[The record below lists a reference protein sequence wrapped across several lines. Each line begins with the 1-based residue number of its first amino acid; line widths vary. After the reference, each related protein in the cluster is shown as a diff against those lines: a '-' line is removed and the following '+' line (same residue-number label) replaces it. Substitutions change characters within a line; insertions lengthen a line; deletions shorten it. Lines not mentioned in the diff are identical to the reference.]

1 MAFIQFSQVSL
12 AFGDRDI
19 LKNVSVN
26 LQTGTK
32 AALTGANGAG
42 KSTLIKI
49 MAGLVEPDSG
59 SRVMEKGARLAY
71 LPQSGLTHA
80 GSTLIEEADKAFD
93 YGYKMQEEIDA
104 LGEKLSK
111 GEGNTDVLLEK
122 QAALIS
128 ALEESGWHRRRALA
142 ESVLLGLGFSRD
154 DFNRDTKEFSGGWQ
168 MRIALAKALMQNP
181 DILLLDEPTNYLD
194 IEARS
199 WLEEFLGNFKGAF
212 LLVSHDR
219 YFLDVT
225 INEVYELFGGDLKR
239 YKGNFT
245 HYEQVRQVELKTL
258 IAEYEKQQEEIAKL
272 EDFIRRF
279 GVQATKAAQAQE
291 RQKQLDKILEKKIEI
306 PESLKKIHFIF
317 PPAPHSGKLVLRLNG
332 ITKSY
337 DGKRNVLDNLDLTVE
352 NGERLVVAGRNGAGK
367 STLLRILS
375 GEDSSFS
382 GEIIPGAGVKIGY
395 FSQDNAETIKGSE
408 SILDYVEAR
417 APFDLIPK
425 LRDMLGAFLFRGD
438 DVYKRLDVLSG
449 GEKSRIALLLLLLSP
464 NNLLILDEPTNH
476 LDMHS
481 KDVLLDALKDFGG
494 TVIFVSHDRGF
505 IEGLSTR
512 VLELTPGRAR
522 NFPGNYTYYLERLKA
537 EEENPELRGEGFGSL
552 SGVSSASSGAGAS
565 GGNGKNAAGA
575 GSGSGSA
582 SAGASGA
589 GGSSGASGSSGT
601 GGAGQSNKLSWEE
614 QKKAEAERRKAEK
627 EVARI
632 EKAISDLEEEKKALG
647 EKMALPEIYSNG
659 EKAKEVQ
666 RKIDETEEKLLALN
680 EEWEKAALIL
690 EGLN

>member
-1 MAFIQFSQVSL
+1 M
-12 AFGDRDI
+12 RT
-19 LKNVSVN
+19 
-26 LQTGTK
+26 QT
-32 AALTGANGAG
+32 
-42 KSTLIKI
+42 
-49 MAGLVEPDSG
+49 
-59 SRVMEKGARLAY
+59 
-71 LPQSGLTHA
+71 
-80 GSTLIEEADKAFD
+80 
-93 YGYKMQEEIDA
+93 
-104 LGEKLSK
+104 
-111 GEGNTDVLLEK
+111 
-122 QAALIS
+122 
-128 ALEESGWHRRRALA
+128 
-142 ESVLLGLGFSRD
+142 
-154 DFNRDTKEFSGGWQ
+154 
-168 MRIALAKALMQNP
+168 
-181 DILLLDEPTNYLD
+181 
-194 IEARS
+194 
-199 WLEEFLGNFKGAF
+199 
-212 LLVSHDR
+212 
-219 YFLDVT
+219 
-225 INEVYELFGGDLKR
+225 KR
-239 YKGNFT
+239 
-245 HYEQVRQVELKTL
+245 
-258 IAEYEKQQEEIAKL
+258 
-272 EDFIRRF
+272 
-279 GVQATKAAQAQE
+279 QE

-306 PESLKKIHFIF
+306 PESLKKIHFTF

-438 DVYKRLDVLSG
+438 DVYKSLDVLSG

-565 GGNGKNAAGA
+565 GGNGKNATGA

-690 EGLN
+690 EDLN